1 MKRIYNTYIMRSVT
15 LLLVI
20 LLTGMMGYAK
30 LSDRYNNDKPL
41 VIACDWDLPPYE
53 FLDDRGNP
61 AGYNIDILDKILKE
75 MNLKHTFIL
84 KENPQIKELFMK
96 KEADLYVAPSSWLS
110 VNDCYMSE
118 NILNYYKVKIAM
130 QKDVPAIRSI
140 KDISPNK
147 KVVLRENGMIT
158 IHSISEQALHLNIQ
172 YHAPMEALSGV
183 SSGKYD
189 YFIWGE
195 EPLKWKIKELNIEN
209 LKIHELN
216 VSIQEIHIGGH
227 DKELIDAIDDQ
238 YARLE
243 QRGELELIRD
253 KWFHPERH
261 HDNASP
267 YILYIAIAAV
277 LLILLLSLLN
287 RLIARNVRRMT
298 LKNSEQ
304 ARLMDLA
311 LDLGGYMVAEYDVQK
326 DQFKNMHGNLM
337 DESFS
342 VNDAYNLLH
351 EDDRYVFQ
359 EKIRNLKSSESGTS
373 DILLRRNTGTES
385 QPHWQYLSGNCIK
398 ENDDAK
404 HTSYILVAKDI
415 TKEMDEQHSNNE
427 AAAKYLKAFD
437 ISLVAMAFYDKDG
450 RLLEMNEQMRKVTG
464 TSPENQ
470 KFFYETRLF
479 DAPLFKDILFP
490 NMKEV
495 THACQHTHYPDI
507 NLDKYLEYRIRP
519 VFSDEGEIRYY
530 VVTVRDITGER
541 NLYKEQQTIQQQLE
555 MTNNEVNKFET
566 QMNYLLSNTNMY
578 IWRSNYQ
585 KNTIEISR
593 SLNKVEKVITFEEYL
608 QSLPPDEIEEAKM
621 VLYNPLMRS
630 RTFSFIRH
638 HALSPLT
645 KQEAWFAVSGT
656 PIFDQKGLGIGHFG
670 VVRNVTQLMRAQEE
684 LRKETER
691 AQQSGALKATFLA
704 NMTHEIRT
712 PLNAIVGFSDLLH
725 MASTTEE
732 RTEFIHIIRHNCD
745 LLLRLIDDLLE
756 TSDMNEN
763 AQRIEPENIDFAL
776 FFNEMGQTLEQRVQE
791 PSVKFLMD
799 NPYSTFPVRTD
810 KERIQQVITNFV
822 TNAVKYTHE
831 GHIRI
836 GYIATSEVSGDTPTI
851 PSITEK
857 AEIHE
862 SLSSDNGILIYCE
875 DTGAGIPPEKQSS
888 VFDRFVKLDDYVQ
901 GTGLGLSICKSI
913 AERCNGRI
921 GLISEG
927 KGKGSTFWLWI
938 PRYLTLGNLTIEK

>member
-1 MKRIYNTYIMRSVT
+1 MKRIDNIYIMRSVT

-20 LLTGMMGYAK
+20 LLTGMTGYAK
-30 LSDRYNNDKPL
+30 LSDRYNDDKPL
-41 VIACDWDLPPYE
+41 VIVCDWDLPPYE
-53 FLDDRGNP
+53 FLDDQGNP

-84 KENPQIKELFMK
+84 KENPQIIELFTN
-96 KEADLYVAPSSWLS
+96 KEADLYVAPSFRLS
-110 VNDCYMSE
+110 GKDCYMSD
-118 NILNYYKVKIAM
+118 NVLNYYKVKIAM
-130 QKDVPAIRSI
+130 QKDAPAIRSL

-147 KVVLRENGMIT
+147 KIVLRENGMIT
-158 IHSISEQALHLNIQ
+158 LHSISEQVPHLDIQ
-172 YHAPMEALSGV
+172 FHAPMEALSGV
-183 SSGKYD
+183 ASGKYD

-195 EPLKWKIKELNIEN
+195 EPLKWKIKELNIED
-209 LKIHELN
+209 LKILELN

-243 QRGELELIRD
+243 QRGELEYIRD

-261 HDNASP
+261 HDNAPP
-267 YILYIAIAAV
+267 YILYIVIAAV
-277 LLILLLSLLN
+277 LLLLLLTLMN
-287 RLIARNVRRMT
+287 RLIARNVRKMT

-311 LDLGGYMVAEYDVQK
+311 LDLGGYMVTEYDVQK
-326 DQFKNMHGNLM
+326 DQFKNVHGKLM
-337 DESFS
+337 NEGFS
-342 VNDAYNLLH
+342 VNDAYDLLH

-359 EKIRNLKSSESGTS
+359 EKIRALKSGESGSS
-373 DILLRRNTGTES
+373 DILLRRNTGTAS

-398 ENDDAK
+398 ENNDAK

-450 RLLEMNEQMRKVTG
+450 HLLEMNEQMRNVIG
-464 TSPENQ
+464 ASPENQ
-470 KFFYETRLF
+470 KFFYETLLF
-479 DAPLFKDILFP
+479 DAPLFKDVLFP

-495 THACQHTHYPDI
+495 THACQHTYYPDI

-530 VVTVRDITGER
+530 AVTVRDITEER

-555 MTNNEVNKFET
+555 MTNNEVNKFEV

-593 SLNKVEKVITFEEYL
+593 SLNKVEKVITFDEYL
-608 QSLPPDEIEEAKM
+608 QSLPPEEVEEAKTT
-621 VLYNPLMRS
+621 LYNPLMRS
-630 RTFSFIRH
+630 RTFNFIRH
-638 HALSPLT
+638 YAKSPLY
-645 KQEAWFAVSGT
+645 KQEAWFAISGT
-656 PIFDQKGLGIGHFG
+656 PVFDQRGLGIGHFG
-670 VVRNVTQLMRAQEE
+670 VIRNVTKLMRAQEE

-691 AQQSGALKATFLA
+691 AQQSGTLKATFLA

-763 AQRIEPENIDFAL
+763 IQRIEPEDIDFAL

-791 PSVKFLMD
+791 PSVKFLKD
-799 NPYSTFPVRTD
+799 NPYGTFPVRTD

-836 GYIATSEVSGDTPTI
+836 GYIATPEVTGTPTI
-851 PSITEK
+851 PPIKESP
-857 AEIHE
+857 EILE
-862 SLSSDNGILIYCE
+862 SPSSDNGILIYCE

-888 VFDRFVKLDDYVQ
+888 VFDRFVKLDDFVQ

-913 AERCNGRI
+913 VERCNGHI

>member
-1 MKRIYNTYIMRSVT
+1 MRSVT

-20 LLTGMMGYAK
+20 LLTGMTGYAK
-30 LSDRYNNDKPL
+30 LSDRYNDDKPL
-41 VIACDWDLPPYE
+41 VIVCDWDLPPYE
-53 FLDDRGNP
+53 FLDDQGNP

-84 KENPQIKELFMK
+84 KENPQIIELFTN
-96 KEADLYVAPSSWLS
+96 KEADLYVAPSFRLS
-110 VNDCYMSE
+110 GKDCYMSD
-118 NILNYYKVKIAM
+118 NVLNYYKVKVAM
-130 QKDVPAIRSI
+130 HKDAPAIQSLR
-140 KDISPNK
+140 DISK
-147 KVVLRENGMIT
+147 KKKIVLRENGMIT
-158 IHSISEQALHLNIQ
+158 RHSISEQIPHLDIQ
-172 YHAPMEALSGV
+172 FHAPMEALSGV
-183 SSGKYD
+183 ASGKYD

-195 EPLKWKIKELNIEN
+195 EPLKWKIKELNIED
-209 LKIHELN
+209 LKILELN

-243 QRGELELIRD
+243 QRGELEYIRD

-261 HDNASP
+261 HDNAPP
-267 YILYIAIAAV
+267 YILYIVIAAV
-277 LLILLLSLLN
+277 LLLLLLTLMN
-287 RLIARNVRRMT
+287 RLIARNVRKMT

-311 LDLGGYMVAEYDVQK
+311 LDLGGYMVTEYDVQK
-326 DQFKNMHGNLM
+326 DQFKNVHGKLM
-337 DESFS
+337 NEGFS
-342 VNDAYNLLH
+342 VNDAYDLLH

-359 EKIRNLKSSESGTS
+359 EKIRALKSGESGSS
-373 DILLRRNTGTES
+373 DILLRRNTGTAS
-385 QPHWQYLSGNCIK
+385 QPHWQYLTGNCIK
-398 ENDDAK
+398 ENNDAK

-437 ISLVAMAFYDKDG
+437 FSLVAMAFYDKDG
-450 RLLEMNEQMRKVTG
+450 HLLEINEQMRNVIG
-464 TSPENQ
+464 ASPENQ
-470 KFFYETRLF
+470 KFFYETLLF
-479 DAPLFKDILFP
+479 DAPLFKDVLFP

-495 THACQHTHYPDI
+495 THACQHTYYPDI

-530 VVTVRDITGER
+530 AVTVRDITEER

-555 MTNNEVNKFET
+555 MTNNEVNKFEV

-593 SLNKVEKVITFEEYL
+593 SLNKVEKVITFDEYL
-608 QSLPPDEIEEAKM
+608 QSLPPEEVEEAKTT
-621 VLYNPLMRS
+621 LYNPLMRS
-630 RTFSFIRH
+630 RTFNFIRH
-638 HALSPLT
+638 HAKSPLS
-645 KQEAWFAVSGT
+645 KQEAWFAISGT
-656 PIFDQKGLGIGHFG
+656 PVFDQRGLGIGHFG
-670 VVRNVTQLMRAQEE
+670 VIRNVTKLMRAQEE

-691 AQQSGALKATFLA
+691 AQQSGTLKATFLA

-763 AQRIEPENIDFAL
+763 IQRIEPEDIDFAL

-791 PSVKFLMD
+791 PSVKFLKD
-799 NPYSTFPVRTD
+799 NPYGTFPVRTD

-836 GYIATSEVSGDTPTI
+836 GYIATPEVTGTPTI
-851 PSITEK
+851 PPIKESP
-857 AEIHE
+857 EILE
-862 SLSSDNGILIYCE
+862 SPSSDNGILIYCE

-888 VFDRFVKLDDYVQ
+888 VFDRFVKLDDFVQ

-913 AERCNGRI
+913 VERCNGHI

>member
-1 MKRIYNTYIMRSVT
+1 MKRIDNIYIMRSVT

-20 LLTGMMGYAK
+20 LLTGMTGYAK
-30 LSDRYNNDKPL
+30 LSDRYNDDKPL
-41 VIACDWDLPPYE
+41 VIVCDWDLPPYE
-53 FLDDRGNP
+53 FLDDQGNP

-84 KENPQIKELFMK
+84 KENPQIIELFTN
-96 KEADLYVAPSSWLS
+96 KEADLYVAPSFRLS
-110 VNDCYMSE
+110 GKDCYMSD
-118 NILNYYKVKIAM
+118 NVLNYYKVKVAM
-130 QKDVPAIRSI
+130 HKDAPAIQSLR
-140 KDISPNK
+140 DISK
-147 KVVLRENGMIT
+147 KKKIVLRENGMIT
-158 IHSISEQALHLNIQ
+158 RHSISEQIPHLDIQ
-172 YHAPMEALSGV
+172 FHAPMEALSGV
-183 SSGKYD
+183 ASGKYD

-195 EPLKWKIKELNIEN
+195 EPLKWKIKELNIED
-209 LKIHELN
+209 LKILELN

-243 QRGELELIRD
+243 QRGELEYIRD

-261 HDNASP
+261 HDNAPP
-267 YILYIAIAAV
+267 YILYIVIAAV
-277 LLILLLSLLN
+277 LLLLLLTLMN
-287 RLIARNVRRMT
+287 RLIARNVRKMT

-311 LDLGGYMVAEYDVQK
+311 LDLGGYMVTEYDVQK
-326 DQFKNMHGNLM
+326 DQFKNVHGKLM
-337 DESFS
+337 NEGFS
-342 VNDAYNLLH
+342 VNDAYDLLH

-359 EKIRNLKSSESGTS
+359 EKIRALKSGESGSS
-373 DILLRRNTGTES
+373 DILLRRNTGTAS

-398 ENDDAK
+398 ENNDAK

-415 TKEMDEQHSNNE
+415 TKEMDEQYSNNE
-427 AAAKYLKAFD
+427 AAAKYLKALD

-450 RLLEMNEQMRKVTG
+450 HLLEINEQMRNVIG
-464 TSPENQ
+464 ASPENQ
-470 KFFYETRLF
+470 KFFYETLLF
-479 DAPLFKDILFP
+479 DAPLFKDVLFP

-495 THACQHTHYPDI
+495 THACQHTYYPDI

-530 VVTVRDITGER
+530 AVTVRDITEER

-555 MTNNEVNKFET
+555 MTNNEVNKFEV

-593 SLNKVEKVITFEEYL
+593 SLNKVEKVITFDEYL
-608 QSLPPDEIEEAKM
+608 QSLPPEEVEEAKTT
-621 VLYNPLMRS
+621 LYNPLMRS
-630 RTFSFIRH
+630 RTFNFIRH
-638 HALSPLT
+638 HAKSPLS
-645 KQEAWFAVSGT
+645 KQEAWFAISGT
-656 PIFDQKGLGIGHFG
+656 PVFDQRGLGIGHFG
-670 VVRNVTQLMRAQEE
+670 VIRNVTKLMRAQEE

-691 AQQSGALKATFLA
+691 AQQSGTLKATFLA

-763 AQRIEPENIDFAL
+763 IQRIEPEDIDFAL

-791 PSVKFLMD
+791 PSVKFLKD
-799 NPYSTFPVRTD
+799 NPYGTFPVRTD

-836 GYIATSEVSGDTPTI
+836 GYIATPEVTGTPTI
-851 PSITEK
+851 PPIKESP
-857 AEIHE
+857 EILE
-862 SLSSDNGILIYCE
+862 SPSSDNGILIYCE

-888 VFDRFVKLDDYVQ
+888 VFDRFVKLDDFVQ

-913 AERCNGRI
+913 VERCNGHI

>member
-1 MKRIYNTYIMRSVT
+1 
-15 LLLVI
+15 
-20 LLTGMMGYAK
+20 
-30 LSDRYNNDKPL
+30 
-41 VIACDWDLPPYE
+41 
-53 FLDDRGNP
+53 
-61 AGYNIDILDKILKE
+61 
-75 MNLKHTFIL
+75 
-84 KENPQIKELFMK
+84 
-96 KEADLYVAPSSWLS
+96 
-110 VNDCYMSE
+110 
-118 NILNYYKVKIAM
+118 
-130 QKDVPAIRSI
+130 
-140 KDISPNK
+140 
-147 KVVLRENGMIT
+147 
-158 IHSISEQALHLNIQ
+158 
-172 YHAPMEALSGV
+172 
-183 SSGKYD
+183 
-189 YFIWGE
+189 
-195 EPLKWKIKELNIEN
+195 
-209 LKIHELN
+209 
-216 VSIQEIHIGGH
+216 
-227 DKELIDAIDDQ
+227 
-238 YARLE
+238 
-243 QRGELELIRD
+243 
-253 KWFHPERH
+253 
-261 HDNASP
+261 
-267 YILYIAIAAV
+267 
-277 LLILLLSLLN
+277 
-287 RLIARNVRRMT
+287 
-298 LKNSEQ
+298 
-304 ARLMDLA
+304 
-311 LDLGGYMVAEYDVQK
+311 
-326 DQFKNMHGNLM
+326 
-337 DESFS
+337 
-342 VNDAYNLLH
+342 
-351 EDDRYVFQ
+351 
-359 EKIRNLKSSESGTS
+359 
-373 DILLRRNTGTES
+373 
-385 QPHWQYLSGNCIK
+385 
-398 ENDDAK
+398 
-404 HTSYILVAKDI
+404 
-415 TKEMDEQHSNNE
+415 
-427 AAAKYLKAFD
+427 
-437 ISLVAMAFYDKDG
+437 MAFYDKDG
-450 RLLEMNEQMRKVTG
+450 HLLEINEQMRNVIG
-464 TSPENQ
+464 ASPENQ
-470 KFFYETRLF
+470 KFFYETLLF
-479 DAPLFKDILFP
+479 DAPLFKDVLFP

-495 THACQHTHYPDI
+495 THACQHTYYPDI

-530 VVTVRDITGER
+530 AVTVRDITEER

-555 MTNNEVNKFET
+555 MTNNEVNKFEV

-630 RTFSFIRH
+630 RTFSYIRH

-763 AQRIEPENIDFAL
+763 AQRIETENIDFAL

-836 GYIATSEVSGDTPTI
+836 GYIATSEVSGDTPII
-851 PSITEK
+851 PPITEK

-875 DTGAGIPPEKQSS
+875 DTGAGIPLEKQSS

-921 GLISEG
+921 GLTSEG